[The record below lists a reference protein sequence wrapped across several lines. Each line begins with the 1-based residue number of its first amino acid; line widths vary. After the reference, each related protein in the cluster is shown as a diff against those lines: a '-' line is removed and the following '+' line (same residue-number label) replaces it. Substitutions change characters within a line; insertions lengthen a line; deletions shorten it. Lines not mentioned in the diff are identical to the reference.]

1 MIELLKD
8 KTIEFNFSTKVLK
21 YQITMDPSWIEFQSE
36 NDLIDIVPNFTAPTL
51 SLLQC
56 DVGPFKAGQPLSVPF
71 WLGSSLRKRQKCR
84 IIQPNW
90 MSVDTLEEV
99 KEAEKQSAI
108 FTELPDP
115 HMFVKAQLI
124 TDVGNDDLTRTDE
137 VRTAIKGDLFLLC
150 HK

>member
-8 KTIEFNFSTKVLK
+8 KTIEFNFIAKVLK
-21 YQITMDPSWIEFQSE
+21 ITMDPSWIEFQSE

-137 VRTAIKGDLFLLC
+137 VRTAIKGDLFLLW
-150 HK
+150 HRQS